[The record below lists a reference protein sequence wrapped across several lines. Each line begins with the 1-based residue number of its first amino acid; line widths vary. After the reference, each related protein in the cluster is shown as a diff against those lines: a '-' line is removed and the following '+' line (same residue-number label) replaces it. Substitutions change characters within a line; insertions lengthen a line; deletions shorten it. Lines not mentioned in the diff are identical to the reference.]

1 MSQVLTVVRHN
12 PRCRKIA
19 GYCYFC
25 DSLFHMRK
33 FAPILIP
40 LAILL
45 FLWLSTQAFR
55 LLSAASDAAVGA
67 GALLLGFLLF
77 IVVKVILYVIGKGK
91 K

>member
-1 MSQVLTVVRHN
+1 M
-12 PRCRKIA
+12 
-19 GYCYFC
+19 
-25 DSLFHMRK
+25 LFLPIQIQTMRK
-33 FAPILIP
+33 FAPVLVP

-55 LLSAASDAAVGA
+55 LLSAPSDAAVGA